1 MVFLYLRRFLI
12 GKKRIFFRNHDK
24 YHILPRD
31 VLLFLSHTI
40 RGMSVIYLLISI
52 SIIVAIAFLYA
63 FLRAVKTGQY
73 DDDYT
78 PSVRMLFD
86 DELVKSGEREEE
98 SGENRKKNIENR
110 K

>member
-1 MVFLYLRRFLI
+1 
-12 GKKRIFFRNHDK
+12 
-24 YHILPRD
+24 
-31 VLLFLSHTI
+31 LLTQI

-52 SIIVAIAFLYA
+52 SIIVAGVFLYA

-86 DELVKSGEREEE
+86 DELVKGSSASKPVIQSADKG
-98 SGENRKKNIENR
+98 STAKENIKTRIKTK
-110 K
+110 